1 MASSMAHQSDNTTN
15 THSTTQRPTLPP
27 LQSTLATS
35 SSSSSLTLP
44 SLFAPRRTPSGPQ
57 YDLAHFA
64 SVFSTFSQKAAQDIH
79 TEKMELGG
87 NPAGGNYSNYGRQ
100 HGETYDAD
108 NNNAGRGG
116 QFPSG
121 HPMTP
126 YGGQSSTGFPSL
138 PGGSASHQQGPYPS
152 VPTADL
158 AALQMMWLQTMGSSR
173 GHPHPGGDPTQSS
186 YQLSSQPGN
195 AWPITSMHGQP
206 PSGGAMGGTWLPPN
220 MPASAVPPF
229 ALPGGSQS
237 HPSLSQATSELQARQ
252 MLYMQWQ
259 QQQQQLAAA
268 GGPAAGGFGQS
279 APSPPGD
286 RSSGSEAPGM
296 DDALEN
302 ADDKRRR
309 NTEASARFR
318 AKKKERVQAL
328 SSKIS
333 NLETKATDLER
344 EASDLKTENA
354 WLKELVIMKGRRRLE
369 VQGAAAAGSRGQ
381 HEGDSESEQE

>member
-1 MASSMAHQSDNTTN
+1 MAHQSDNNTN
-15 THSTTQRPTLPP
+15 THSTTHRPTLPS

-35 SSSSSLTLP
+35 SSSSSHTLP
-44 SLFAPRRTPSGPQ
+44 SLFASRHIPSARQ

-64 SVFSTFSQKAAQDIH
+64 SVFSTFSQKAARDIH

-87 NPAGGNYSNYGRQ
+87 NQAGGNYAGYGRQ
-100 HGETYDAD
+100 LDVPAYTSHYMPSD
-108 NNNAGRGG
+108 NSGRGG
-116 QFPSG
+116 QFPPG
-121 HPMTP
+121 HPMTS
-126 YGGQSSTGFPSL
+126 YGGPSNSGFPSL

-173 GHPHPGGDPTQSS
+173 GHPQPGGDPTQSS
-186 YQLSSQPGN
+186 YQLSSQPN
-195 AWPITSMHGQP
+195 SQWSIPSMHGQP
-206 PSGGAMGGTWLPPN
+206 HPGGAMGGAWLPPN
-220 MPASAVPPF
+220 MPGSAVPPF
-229 ALPGGSQS
+229 PIPGGNQA
-237 HPSLSQATSELQARQ
+237 HPGLSQATSELQARQ
-252 MLYMQWQ
+252 LLYMQWQ
-259 QQQQQLAAA
+259 QQQQQQLA
-268 GGPAAGGFGQS
+268 GGTAAGGFGQS

-286 RSSGSEAPGM
+286 RSSGSEAQGM
-296 DDALEN
+296 DDGLEN
-302 ADDKRRR
+302 SDDKRKR

-369 VQGAAAAGSRGQ
+369 VQGAASAGSRAR
-381 HEGDSESEQE
+381 HEGDSDSEQE